1 MKLFNLNICNKKDNN
16 QQIVDLVNTC
26 ACDIVT
32 IQESMR
38 ALDKDVDPFYDSYN
52 VLKNQTNYQND
63 FFGAVW
69 VAKTRKNNGVITKD
83 FGGYIEQGNQILTN
97 LPIIQAKNVFFY
109 QEYSTFE
116 DETNFRQN
124 DHPRAFVDAI
134 LKVGDKSLQII
145 NIHGNWSADKNGN
158 KRTKNQ
164 TKILLKKIRT
174 DIPCIVVGDFNL
186 LPQTKEIKLLSKK
199 MRNLVFE
206 YDIKSTRP
214 DFDDGLDT
222 GNIICDYVF
231 VNDKV
236 KVNNFSVPQNTAS
249 DHYPMILDFEI
260 WKKIYI

>member
-134 LKVGDKSLQII
+134 LQVGDKVCKKPTFTEI
-145 NIHGNWSADKNGN
+145 GV
-158 KRTKNQ
+158 Q
-164 TKILLKKIRT
+164 TKTETKGQKIKQKY
-174 DIPCIVVGDFNL
+174 C
-186 LPQTKEIKLLSKK
+186 SKK
-199 MRNLVFE
+199 SEQTSLALWLA
-206 YDIKSTRP
+206 IS
-214 DFDDGLDT
+214 
-222 GNIICDYVF
+222 IC
-231 VNDKV
+231 
-236 KVNNFSVPQNTAS
+236 
-249 DHYPMILDFEI
+249 YPKQ
-260 WKKIYI
+260 KK